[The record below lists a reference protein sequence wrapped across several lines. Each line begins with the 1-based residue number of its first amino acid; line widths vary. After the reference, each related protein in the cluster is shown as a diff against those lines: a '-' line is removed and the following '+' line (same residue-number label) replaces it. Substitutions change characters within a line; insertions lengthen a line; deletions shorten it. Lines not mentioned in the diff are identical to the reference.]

1 MPLFR
6 SCFFPLLPFLS
17 CTIGIILLG
26 VLFLR
31 TISITRLNLYS
42 SMSRVP
48 LIILYSLSPRYN
60 SSLSPLYPLWL
71 SPPYPCVSVLRT
83 FQVSVLRTPQV
94 SVLRTP
100 RISILRAPQVSVL
113 RTRRISILRTP
124 QVSILRHPRVSILR
138 THQVSILRH
147 PRVSIPR
154 TTWVSVLGASR
165 VSVLT
170 VHRVSV
176 LSTWA
181 PAITPCVS
189 VLILRVSIV
198 TPEYRIT
205 HLALSVDGLSTAAS
219 PSWRRAAA
227 TTTDTSSTATPA
239 NQHKRNRS
247 KWKDPLSYLVPIF
260 SLSDSID
267 WCYETIVLQRKYV
280 YLPAQIISLY
290 QRHRINN

>member
-83 FQVSVLRTPQV
+83 FQVSVLRT
-94 SVLRTP
+94 
-100 RISILRAPQVSVL
+100 PQVSVL

-280 YLPAQIISLY
+280 YLPAQIRSLY
-290 QRHRINN
+290 QRHRMNN